1 MRAARG
7 EMEACLQATKALCNV
22 CGRMTGAK
30 IVLRDGK
37 VFLAKWCVEHGR
49 TEALVS
55 SDQDWYLRSL
65 AYVKPGTEPVS
76 RAVAEHVG
84 CPSSCG
90 LCPRH
95 EQHTCVPIFEITDR
109 CDLRCPACLVEGR
122 TAGDVTLAQARSI
135 LDGLVAREGRI
146 NMLTLSGGEPT
157 AHPEFLEIVD
167 AAMRPEVGVV
177 SVSTNGLALAADDD
191 LIKGL
196 RDRGVVISLQFDG
209 VKPETY
215 AALRGRPDLAE
226 LKTRLVERILSLGG
240 RLSLTM
246 TLARGVNDDED
257 EVESV
262 LGLLLEN
269 DGVVSV
275 MVQPLAHAGRAASGV
290 RHDPLDVVT
299 VPDAVRLLAAASGG
313 VIEEK
318 HFCPLPCSHPT
329 CFALTYLLRLGGGR
343 MIPVP
348 ALVDAETYLDVIKN
362 QALVGTDP
370 DTLLRIRDGLYALW
384 TSSGAI
390 PERDA
395 VLRVI
400 RQLLLD
406 VDRASRAG
414 DHRALLGVG
423 ADHVKSV
430 FIHHFMDRYTFD
442 LSRAAKCC
450 NHYPQIDGRLVPACV
465 RNNLGGGR

>member
-1 MRAARG
+1 MRAAHR
-7 EMEACLQATKALCNV
+7 EPEACIQATKALCNT
-22 CGRMTGAK
+22 CGRLTAAK
-30 IVLRDGK
+30 IVLRGGK
-37 VFLAKWCVEHGR
+37 VYLAKWCAEHGL

-55 SDQDWYLRSL
+55 SDEGWYLRSL
-65 AYVKPGTEPVS
+65 GYVKPGTEPLRRS
-76 RAVAEHVG
+76 VAEHRG
-84 CPSSCG
+84 CPDSCG

-95 EQHTCVPIFEITDR
+95 EQHTCVPILEITDR
-109 CDLRCPACLVEGR
+109 CDMGCPACLVHGR
-122 TAGDVTLAQARSI
+122 VQGDVSLDQVRSI
-135 LDGLVAREGRI
+135 LDRLVACEGRI

-157 AHPEFLEIVD
+157 SHPELLSIVD
-167 AAMRPEVGVV
+167 AALRPEIGVV

-191 LIKGL
+191 LIKAL
-196 RDRGVVISLQFDG
+196 RDRGVVISLQYDG
-209 VKPETY
+209 EKPGTY
-215 AALRGRPDLAE
+215 AALRGRPELAE
-226 LKTRLVERILSLGG
+226 IKARLVERVLALGG

-246 TLARGVNDDED
+246 TLARGVNED
-257 EVESV
+257 EVGGV
-262 LGLLLEN
+262 MRLLLGN

-275 MVQPLAHAGRAASGV
+275 MVQPLSHAGRAMAGI

-329 CFALTYLLRLGGGR
+329 CFALTYLLRLEGGR

-348 ALVDAETYLDVIKN
+348 ALVDPETYLDVIKN

-370 DTLLRIRDGLYALW
+370 DSLMRIRDGLYALW

-395 VLRVI
+395 VLKVI

-414 DHRALLGVG
+414 NHREVLGVG
-423 ADHVKSV
+423 AAHVKSV

-450 NHYPQIDGRLVPACV
+450 NHYPQVGGRLVPACV
-465 RNNLGGGR
+465 RNNLQPRI

>member
-7 EMEACLQATKALCNV
+7 EKEACLQATKALCNV
-22 CGRMTGAK
+22 CGRLTGAK
-30 IVLRDGK
+30 IVLRDRK

-49 TEALVS
+49 TEALIS

-65 AYVKPGTEPVS
+65 AYVKPGTDPMGRS
-76 RAVAEHVG
+76 VAEHRG
-84 CPSSCG
+84 CPDSCG

-109 CDLRCPACLVEGR
+109 CDLGCPVCLVEGR
-122 TAGDVTLAQARSI
+122 TAGDVTLAQAREI

-157 AHPEFLEIVD
+157 AHPEFLDIVD
-167 AAMRPEVGVV
+167 LALRPEVGVV
-177 SVSTNGLALAADDD
+177 SVSTNGLALAKDDD
-191 LIKGL
+191 LIKAL

-209 VKPETY
+209 VKPDTY
-215 AALRGRPDLAE
+215 AVLRGRPDLAD

-246 TLARGVNDDED
+246 TLARGVNED
-257 EVESV
+257 EVGSV
-262 LGLLLEN
+262 LRLLLEN
-269 DGVVSV
+269 DEVVSV
-275 MVQPLAHAGRAASGV
+275 MVQPLSHAGRASSGIP
-290 RHDPLDVVT
+290 HDPLDIVT
-299 VPDAVRLLAAASGG
+299 VPDAVRLLAAASSG

-329 CFALTYLLRLGGGR
+329 CFALTYLLRLGDGR
-343 MIPVP
+343 MVPVP

-384 TSSGAI
+384 TSSGVI
-390 PERDA
+390 PEREA
-395 VLRVI
+395 VLQVI

-406 VDRASRAG
+406 VDRVSRKG
-414 DHRALLGVG
+414 GHRELLGVG

-442 LSRAAKCC
+442 LSRAVKCC
-450 NHYPQIDGRLVPACV
+450 NHYPQVDGRLVPACV
-465 RNNLGGGR
+465 RNNAVARSQ